1 MINRQVLKVCF
12 CVFVTF
18 CAALSCMAQNLRLDL
33 NRIDKEGATKK
44 TNGEYLDYL
53 EVEITKVAD
62 SFGKASK
69 EYIFLKGFYLDEY
82 NRRLQPLST
91 LSPISLEVMKSGRK
105 ELVQLVMNVYGDTT
119 WQYYSA
125 RSIYSNY
132 CTSIGS
138 QSLNDDSELTI
149 LIGSFYN
156 SISKIAS
163 TNSLSDTDRH
173 FYIYGSYV
181 SIASLYRKVGLL
193 DSAILYFEKALSY
206 RKQHAAILYGI
217 DNFIQILRNYARLAA
232 QKDAILGFNILM
244 DNEELVE
251 QKYATNKQ
259 WHIDYL
265 YDILDYFINNNNVNK
280 DAIAYLKKVD
290 ALVKKTYEEQSVD
303 YMSYILNH
311 RLQVIKKAGYKSEVF
326 QQLSS
331 VNEIYNKNKKLQSSY
346 FFLKL
351 CAEWFDYYNS
361 IGDKNNCLKQ
371 LVYARNYLDSIDYT
385 TLFSSKN
392 GSYFDRKAFP
402 EVIYIY
408 RQLGYYYQF
417 RDLDSCLLYHFKVLD
432 LEENAKKTWGDY
444 TVHQYHE
451 IAKLLVST
459 HDSDYYDNALKFC
472 SMALSEFEYAYG
484 RESGYYKAALY
495 TLGEIKFKK
504 SKGQNGLTEMAP
516 FVYLKLYDT
525 TFVPT
530 FNTSH
535 FLSYGDCLNSAGK
548 FDSADFFYQEIYQR
562 NQNARI
568 FRILGYS
575 NDLQIKALNDIYVQS
590 NLILTQ
596 HLLRYNQKNYNH
608 VSTDL
613 AKWLF
618 DKNLIYQVE
627 SYSKQA
633 ERYGRNQKKTETYE
647 NLVNS
652 KRKYDSLL
660 NFAES
665 QNIEELD
672 TAYARYD
679 FYKNL
684 MIQDYILD
692 AFEKRNRL
700 SKIDS
705 DFSFSEVQEKLGEDE
720 CFIDVIRFLKS
731 DPQRGFSPE
740 PYYAITILT
749 HSDQEKLEYFF
760 IQHGDKFEKEV
771 QSDDVDY
778 NVLSSSLSPMIAK
791 LKPFGKIYFC
801 PDGIFNLINLNSL
814 KDSDGNYLLKA
825 KNISYVNSTKDIFLK
840 PERSTSK
847 KSIIFVGNPKFN
859 NSQYIKSQVRGVV
872 NNASFSNFSELPYSK
887 IEIETVEK
895 ILLEKKWQCKKYIG
909 LDCSEKSLQIEP
921 LKGIL
926 HIATHGYYIPDN
938 DSLNI
943 SSAMLSNQYLRAGLV
958 LGSSSANAD
967 NILTSYEVMSLDL
980 ENVSLVV
987 LSACES
993 GKGKLLPG
1001 QGAYGLQRAFSIAG
1015 AKNVLISVRNVDDK
1029 ATQIL
1034 MKYFY
1039 LQIADGKE
1047 FNQALKLAQLQMI
1060 EHPIYSDP
1068 KYWSGFILIEN

>member
-1 MINRQVLKVCF
+1 MIIRQVLQVCF

-53 EVEITKVAD
+53 EAEVNNAANI
-62 SFGKASK
+62 FGKASK
-69 EYIFLKGFYLDEY
+69 EFIFLNGFYLDEY
-82 NRRLQPLST
+82 NRRLQPLVYQD
-91 LSPISLEVMKSGRK
+91 PKSLDLLKSGRK
-105 ELVQLVMNVYGDTT
+105 EIFQLADQVYGDSVVE
-119 WQYYSA
+119 YYTALNLYSLYSTSVGSP
-125 RSIYSNY
+125 SIKDN
-132 CTSIGS
+132 
-138 QSLNDDSELTI
+138 SELE
-149 LIGSFYN
+149 LLVGSLKK
-156 SISKIAS
+156 SIAKFEKS
-163 TNSLSDTDRH
+163 NSLSDTDRH
-173 FYIYGSYV
+173 FYTYAFYTNV
-181 SIASLYRKVGLL
+181 ASVYRKVGLF
-193 DSAILYFEKALSY
+193 DSAIEYYKVALDY
-206 RKQHAAILYGI
+206 RKNHDRILYGL
-217 DNFIQILRNYARLAA
+217 DNFIQILRMYARLVS
-232 QKDAILGFNILM
+232 QKDAARGFDILM
-244 DNEELVE
+244 ENEKLIEE
-251 QKYATNKQ
+251 KYATNKS
-259 WHIDYL
+259 WYVDYL
-265 YDILDYFINNNNVNK
+265 NDVLDCYINNNYVDK
-280 DAIAYLKKVD
+280 KAIAYLKKTD
-290 ALVKKTYEEQSVD
+290 AIVKELYEKQSVD
-303 YMSYILNH
+303 YLGYLLFHKIQL
-311 RLQVIKKAGYKSEVF
+311 LKKLGYKSQVYQELAYASEIINKDRKL
-326 QQLSS
+326 LSGD
-331 VNEIYNKNKKLQSSY
+331 L
-346 FFLKL
+346 FLKFY
-351 CAEWFDYYNS
+351 AEWYDYYQSVGGLQQGITYLKWASNYINDSLIKRTTITNS
-361 IGDKNNCLKQ
+361 
-371 LVYARNYLDSIDYT
+371 
-385 TLFSSKN
+385 
-392 GSYFDRKAFP
+392 
-402 EVIYIY
+402 IYIY
-408 RQLGYYYQF
+408 RQLGNYYQYQYF
-417 RDLDSCLLYHFKVLD
+417 DSCLFYNLKVLN
-432 LEENAKKTWGDY
+432 LEEKAKKEWGDY

-495 TLGEIKFKK
+495 TLGDIKFKK
-504 SKGQNGLTEMAP
+504 SNGQNGLTEMAP
-516 FVYLKLYDT
+516 LVYLKLYDT

-548 FDSADFFYQEIYQR
+548 FDSADFFYQQIYQR
-562 NQNARI
+562 NQLARI
-568 FRILGYS
+568 FRILGNS
-575 NDLQIKALNDIYVQS
+575 NDLQIKALNDIYVQN

-596 HLLRYNQKNYNH
+596 HLSRYNQKNYNH

-647 NLVNS
+647 NLISS

-692 AFEKRNRL
+692 AYEKRNRL

-705 DFSFSEVQEKLGEDE
+705 DFSFFEVQEKLGEDE

-760 IQHGDKFEKEV
+760 IQHGDKFEEEV

-778 NVLSSSLSPMIAK
+778 NVLSSSLSPIIAK

-825 KNISYVNSTKDIFLK
+825 KNISYVNSMKDIFLK

-847 KSIIFVGNPKFN
+847 KSITFVGNPKFN
-859 NSQYIKSQVRGVV
+859 NSQYIISQARGIL

-887 IEIETVEK
+887 IEIETVQK

-958 LGSSSANAD
+958 LGSPSANVD

-1039 LQIADGKE
+1039 SHIADGKE
-1047 FNQALKLAQLQMI
+1047 YNQALKLAQLQMI